1 MASVINDR
9 DTSNSDESTI
19 LALQQA
25 LGKDHVLLDDANR
38 SFYSRDLSWLPNETA
53 AMVLQPGST
62 EELAQ
67 AVGLATRAGFAVVP
81 RGGGMSYTSGYT
93 PERERSVLIDMRRM
107 NRIVEIN
114 TDDMYVIVEAGC
126 TWKDLYEA
134 LAPHGVRTPYWG
146 PLSGAYATV
155 GGALSQNSLFHGS
168 GTGGTAAETVVGL
181 KVALADGS
189 VITTGSWAH
198 KHSKP
203 FWRHFGPDITG
214 LFTADTGA
222 MGVKAVAAL
231 RLVTAQTHTG
241 YLSYKFD
248 TLEAML
254 AAQVRIARLAIA
266 SECYG
271 FDPYY
276 NSGFEK
282 QGITFEE
289 GLAMVGKIARKGG
302 LKGLKNAARVAMGGK
317 KILKN
322 VPYSLHMTL
331 DAHTE
336 VVAAEHT
343 DLAAEICTQEGGTEM
358 ANSIPTVFR
367 NAPFGGVRT
376 VLLGSEGEIWIPV
389 HGYFPLSR
397 AIPAAQA
404 TERFLAEKKPLME
417 RWGIKT
423 SYLTCFSGPEFVIEP
438 SFYWHDELGD
448 FRLSLIE
455 PEFAEKWKSIPANEA
470 RRQVALQLRDELRDL
485 FDKLGGMHLQIG
497 KYYPYKDIMNNEA
510 LGRVVEGVKSVVDP
524 DRLMNPGALGL
535 AKSGLQ
541 K

>member
-1 MASVINDR
+1 MA
-9 DTSNSDESTI
+9 TQLETMSDEATVRQ
-19 LALQQA
+19 LQQV
-25 LGKDHVLLDDANR
+25 LGTDHVLLDDYNR
-38 SFYSRDLSWLPNETA
+38 AFYSSDLSFRPHEVA
-53 AMVLQPGST
+53 SMVLQPGSV
-62 EELAQ
+62 EELSQ
-67 AVGLATRAGFAVVP
+67 AVGIATRAGYAVVP

-93 PERERSVLIDMRRM
+93 PERRKSVMIDMRRI

-114 TDDMYVIVEAGC
+114 TDDMYVIVETGC
-126 TWKDLYEA
+126 TWKELHEA
-134 LAPHGVRTPYWG
+134 LAPLGVRTPYWG

-181 KVALADGS
+181 KVVLADGS
-189 VITTGSWAH
+189 VVTTGSWAH

-222 MGVKAVAAL
+222 MGIKAVAAL
-231 RLVTAQTHTG
+231 RLVTKEQHTG

-254 AAQVRIARLAIA
+254 AAQVRIARLGIS

-276 NSGFEK
+276 NGGFEK

-302 LKGLKNAARVAMGGK
+302 LKGLKNAARVALGGK

-343 DLAAEICTQEGGTEM
+343 DLAAEICTEEGGTEM

-404 TERFLAEKKPLME
+404 TEKFLAEKQPIME
-417 RWGIKT
+417 QWGIKT

-438 SFYWHDELGD
+438 SFYWHDELGA

-470 RRQVALQLRDELRDL
+470 RRAVALQLRDELRDL
-485 FDKLGGMHLQIG
+485 FDSLGGMHLQIG
-497 KYYPYKDIMNNEA
+497 KYYPYKDIMNNET
-510 LGRVVEGVKSVVDP
+510 LGRIVEGMKSVVDP

-535 AKSGLQ
+535 EK
-541 K
+541 

>member
-1 MASVINDR
+1 MASVITDR
-9 DTSNSDESTI
+9 DTSNSDDGTI
-19 LALQQA
+19 ARLQKL
-25 LGKDHVLLDDANR
+25 LGAEHVLLDDANR
-38 SFYSRDLSWLPNETA
+38 SFYSADLSFRPHETA
-53 AMVLQPGST
+53 QMVLQPGT
-62 EELAQ
+62 AEELAE
-67 AVGLATRAGFAVVP
+67 AVGIAARAGFAIVP

-93 PERERSVLIDMRRM
+93 PERARTALIDMRRM
-107 NRIVEIN
+107 NKVVEIN
-114 TDDMYVIVEAGC
+114 KDDMYVIVEAGC

-134 LAPHGVRTPYWG
+134 LAPHGVHTPYWG

-168 GTGGTAAETVVGL
+168 GVGGTAAQSVLGL
-181 KVALADGS
+181 KVVLADGS
-189 VITTGSWAH
+189 LLTTGSWAH
-198 KHSKP
+198 RNSRP
-203 FWRHFGPDITG
+203 FWRHFGPDVTG

-222 MGVKAVAAL
+222 MGIKAVAAL
-231 RLVTAQTHTG
+231 RLVTTQPHTG

-254 AAQVRIARLAIA
+254 AAQVRIARLGIA

-317 KILKN
+317 KILQN

-343 DLAAEICTQEGGTEM
+343 DMAADICADEGGTEM

-376 VLLGSEGEIWIPV
+376 VLLGSDGEIWIPV

-404 TERFLAEKKPLME
+404 TEKFLAERKPLMDK
-417 RWGIKT
+417 WGIKT

-438 SFYWHDELGD
+438 SFYWHDELGA

-455 PEFAEKWKSIPANEA
+455 PEFADKWKSIPANEA
-470 RRQVALQLRDELRDL
+470 RREVALKLRDELRDL
-485 FDKLGGMHLQIG
+485 FDSLGGLHLQIG
-497 KYYPYKDIMNNEA
+497 KYYPYKEIMNNEA
-510 LGRVVEGVKSVVDP
+510 LPKVVEGLKSVVDP

-535 AKSGLQ
+535 R
-541 K
+541 

>member
-1 MASVINDR
+1 MASVIER
-9 DTSNSDESTI
+9 EGQSDSLI
-19 LALQQA
+19 KGLQQV
-25 LGKDHVLLDDANR
+25 LGSDNVVLDERERAFF
-38 SFYSRDLSWLPNETA
+38 STDLSWRPREIA
-53 AMVLQPGST
+53 AAVIRPADA
-62 EELAQ
+62 EELSR
-67 AVGLATRAGFAVVP
+67 AVATATEAGYSVVP

-93 PERERSVLIDMRRM
+93 PDRERSVLIDMRRM

-134 LAPHGVRTPYWG
+134 LAPHGVHTPYWG

-168 GTGGTAAETVVGL
+168 GVGGTAAESVVGL
-181 KVALADGS
+181 KVVLADGTM
-189 VITTGSWAH
+189 VTTGSWAH
-198 KHSKP
+198 KTSKP
-203 FWRHFGPDITG
+203 FWRHFGPDMTG
-214 LFTADTGA
+214 VFLADTGA
-222 MGVKAVAAL
+222 MGIKAMAAL
-231 RLVTAQTHTG
+231 RLVTTQPHTG

-254 AAQVRIARLAIA
+254 AAQVRIARLGIS

-276 NSGFEK
+276 NGGFEK

-289 GLAMVGKIARKGG
+289 GLSTVGKIARKGG
-302 LKGLKNAARVAMGGK
+302 LKGLARAAKVAMAGK
-317 KILKN
+317 RILKN

-343 DLAAEICTQEGGTEM
+343 DIAAEICAEEGGTEM
-358 ANSIPTVFR
+358 ANSIPVVFR

-376 VLLGSEGEIWIPV
+376 ILLGSEGEIWIPV

-397 AIPAAQA
+397 AIDAART
-404 TERFLAEKKPLME
+404 TEQFLADRKPLMDQ
-417 RWGIKT
+417 WGIKT

-455 PEFAEKWKSIPANEA
+455 PEFAEKWKDIPANEA
-470 RRQVALQLRDELRDL
+470 RRKVALQLRDELRDL
-485 FDKLGGMHLQIG
+485 FDGLGGLHLQIG
-497 KYYPYKDIMNNEA
+497 KYYPYREIMNNDG
-510 LGRVVEGVKSVVDP
+510 LRRVVEGVKQVVDP
-524 DRLMNPGALGL
+524 DKLMNPGSLGL
-535 AKSGLQ
+535 N
-541 K
+541 